1 MATDE
6 LAPPQMDI
14 DEEII
19 RRRARRTN
27 RVAPTASTSRPTDI
41 DVATKDAAWAD
52 LARRR
57 GHPVDQR
64 ASTVMFDFSIE
75 RALT

>member
-27 RVAPTASTSRPTDI
+27 RVASTASTLRRTDI
-41 DVATKDAAWAD
+41 DVETKEAA
-52 LARRR
+52 
-57 GHPVDQR
+57 
-64 ASTVMFDFSIE
+64 
-75 RALT
+75 